1 MKRILIFFSF
11 IFAINISHA
20 AAIAPESGK
29 WWNPQNPNISY
40 SIEAQDNTLSIVT
53 FTYDDQGN
61 PEWYSGFG
69 QVAADSSIAI
79 DLFKSEGGSCIGCS
93 YVTPTQSDSG
103 TEILLSF
110 TDSGHGNLSID
121 DQLITIER
129 FNFSQKSSE
138 ERILGNWVVSA
149 PFVGREDGS
158 TGYSD
163 IVSFSEN
170 NGVITGEG
178 IFNQLGS
185 LSQLDENGTFL
196 SIVPISTDKNLATL
210 FTLND
215 INTFVGKASILD
227 PSLTQQ
233 EIIDI
238 LNSQGTQT
246 LGIRDNTATD
256 FRLSDISIA
265 FNNLENLT
273 LLPVS
278 TNQNSVST
286 QFGSSTIQS
295 VSTTQPADSAAI
307 NAGLANAFSQLQF
320 AASNTA
326 ALFGSALNTSPNT
339 LALSGSPNTTLVW
352 HGTVL
357 TTPPTSTTTEPP
369 PPQSSASPPPQSS
382 ASPPPQSSASPP
394 PQSSASTA
402 SCSSFTG
409 FKSTGSLPQPYLC
422 SNGLATFG
430 QIFDRGVVPT
440 GKTITTQYDTQ
451 VDIKARW
458 DDGSVKHAVIT
469 VDGQQGFINFS
480 IINPP
485 VSQTAANYSDP
496 GTTLTLT
503 SGQNYSSQA
512 MPLKTTWL
520 SGPLVVEEILEDHSD
535 PNLVVQ
541 FHVRH
546 YNNGSTRTETVVEN
560 SKAYAPQ
567 NTVTYTAQITS
578 GSATF
583 NTGQLTHYKAQRWH
597 HALWYNNQKLDNY
610 VVQDTPYMTQV
621 GVIDRYQ
628 ANIQPSQSYLSK
640 MRQSCAPLNNCEYLA
655 QMGDAGLSE
664 MIGPLPRWTT
674 SYVTY
679 PQDKRTFTYML
690 AGDDG
695 MGAYDIHFRENNQN
709 GTLSNTALNYY
720 PLSIVEHPGVSLIAW
735 IYSTPQDKLP
745 CNPSL
750 CTAAGVGYKNGNSNS
765 WDNSH
770 QPSTAFI
777 PYMVT
782 GDYYWMEELA
792 FVVSNNLIWGHP
804 TYREGSKG
812 NIDGTIS
819 QVRGKAWTFRE
830 IAHGAYLLPNESS
843 TAYPTT
849 NEINTIL
856 NYNINFFV
864 TSYANKQC
872 ITIPGVTQSPDCANS
887 IGQLSTSTTYPG
899 PYNNVPNSS
908 ISPWMHSYFVWAMQ
922 HIYMLDRRD
931 STVRNIQ
938 PLVQFTAQ
946 LELGMFGPYNST
958 GYCWIVASADRVSAK
973 DGSDNWLATIAD
985 MFNISFPD
993 AIGKTCPSADMSQ
1006 ALGNNWAVLHG
1017 GPDTLDASKP
1027 ARMFASY
1034 GTAGD
1039 YPDYMQ
1045 IGLAA
1050 AIDSGSSEAT
1060 NYGSTAWANYKS
1072 EYYNAQRESAH
1083 NDWPVWAVIPR
1094 SLNANK

>member
-69 QVAADSSIAI
+69 QVAADGSTAI

-149 PFVGREDGS
+149 PFVGRKDGS

-215 INTFVGKASILD
+215 INTFVGKTSILD

-307 NAGLANAFSQLQF
+307 NATLANKFSQLQL

-352 HGTVL
+352 HGTAPL
-357 TTPPTSTTTEPP
+357 TAPPAPSTTEPP
-369 PPQSSASPPPQSS
+369 PPSTTTASPP
-382 ASPPPQSSASPP
+382 
-394 PQSSASTA
+394 ASTPTTTA
-402 SCSSFTG
+402 TTGCSSFPG
-409 FKSTGSLPQPYLC
+409 FKSTGNLPQPYLC

-430 QIFDRGVVPT
+430 QIFNRGIVPQ
-440 GKTITTQYDTQ
+440 GKIITTQYDTQ
-451 VDIKARW
+451 VDVKARW
-458 DDGSVKHAVIT
+458 DDGSLKHAVIT
-469 VDGQQGFINFS
+469 IDGQQGFINFS
-480 IINPP
+480 VINPP
-485 VSQTAANYSDP
+485 TNQEAANYSDP

-520 SGPLVVEEILEDHSD
+520 NGPLVVEEILEDHND

-546 YNNGSTRTETVVEN
+546 YNNGATRTEAVVEN

-567 NTVTYTAQITS
+567 HTVAYSAQITS

-597 HALWYNNQKLDNY
+597 HTLWYNNQELDNY

-621 GVIDRYQ
+621 GVIDKYQ

-640 MRQSCAPLNNCEYLA
+640 MRQSCAPLDNCEDTT
-655 QMGDAGLSE
+655 QMGAAGLSK
-664 MIGPLPRWTT
+664 MIGPLPLWTT
-674 SYVTY
+674 SYITY

-709 GTLSNTALNYY
+709 GTLSNMALNYY
-720 PLSIVEHPGVSLIAW
+720 PLSIVEHPGVSLVAW
-735 IYSTPQDKLP
+735 SYSSPQDKLP
-745 CNPSL
+745 CDPSI
-750 CTAAGVGYKNGNSNS
+750 CTDRSYGNGNNNLS

-792 FVVSNNLIWGHP
+792 FVVSNNLIWPHP
-804 TYREGSKG
+804 VYRQGSEGY
-812 NIDGTIS
+812 IDSSVS
-819 QVRGKAWTFRE
+819 QVRGKAWVLRE
-830 IAHGAYLLPNESS
+830 IAHGAYLLPNESA

-856 NYNINFFV
+856 NNNIYFLN
-864 TSYANKQC
+864 TDYANNQPPNNKNC
-872 ITIPGVTQSPDCANS
+872 IAVPGITQSTDCANN
-887 IGQLSTSTTYPG
+887 IGQSASATSTPG
-899 PYNNVPNSS
+899 IVNGVPNTST
-908 ISPWMHSYFVWAMQ
+908 SPWMHSYYMWAVQ
-922 HIYMLDRRD
+922 HIYMLGY
-931 STVRNIQ
+931 TNIQ
-938 PLVQFTAQ
+938 PFAQFMAQ
-946 LELGMFGPYNST
+946 FELGIFGPYSQT
-958 GYCWIVASADRVSAK
+958 GYCWIAASAYRLSVK
-973 DGSDNWLATIAD
+973 DANLNWLTSIQD
-985 MFNISFPD
+985 IFNVSFPD
-993 AIGKTCPSADMSQ
+993 AVGQPCPSTEMSQ
-1006 ALGNNWAVLHG
+1006 GLVKDWGIFSTKVANSGSGPITLSYPTQMMSSHG
-1017 GPDTLDASKP
+1017 V
-1027 ARMFASY
+1027 
-1034 GTAGD
+1034 AGD
-1039 YPDYMQ
+1039 FPDYMQ

-1050 AIDSGSSEAT
+1050 AIDSGSSESIS
-1060 NYGSTAWANYKS
+1060 YGSTGWTNYKS
-1072 EYYNAQRESAH
+1072 EYFNTAREKAH

-1094 SLNANK
+1094 SLNVTE